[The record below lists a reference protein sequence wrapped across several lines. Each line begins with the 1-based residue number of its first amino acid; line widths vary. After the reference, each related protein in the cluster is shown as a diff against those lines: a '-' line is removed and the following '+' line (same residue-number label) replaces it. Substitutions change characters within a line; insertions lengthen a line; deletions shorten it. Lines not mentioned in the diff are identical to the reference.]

1 MRGGGEVG
9 GRYWRGVVRRGW
21 PTCRAMETLG
31 LGPQRGRR
39 AEESWAPQGLVWD
52 YDSRGKHDFIGEF
65 STTFEEMQKAFG
77 EDQVSR
83 PVPRMLWGA
92 GPGLSSPKVLVMA
105 LERLKMMTEHDSHAH
120 QVVRVGITGL
130 CGTDSCQW
138 AGLQGLPGPFRVG
151 GWGLALWGGGLC
163 LSLSPRPS
171 GTV

>member
-77 EDQVSR
+77 DEIRIQRKNSVREQNSPPQNMSLGHINYFKLVIFEYVLKTQVTY
-83 PVPRMLWGA
+83 L
-92 GPGLSSPKVLVMA
+92 
-105 LERLKMMTEHDSHAH
+105 
-120 QVVRVGITGL
+120 
-130 CGTDSCQW
+130 
-138 AGLQGLPGPFRVG
+138 
-151 GWGLALWGGGLC
+151 
-163 LSLSPRPS
+163 
-171 GTV
+171 